1 MQSRENDMKT
11 QMGMPALLAL
21 WLGVAPGLQAADVP
35 RGVHLQSPK
44 LAPEL
49 IKTTQ
54 EETAKAIQRGEALW
68 MDRKLGSNGQNCNM
82 CHADGAATHPETYPK
97 FKQQYGRVVT
107 AQEFIN
113 WCIIGAL
120 RGPKQELGGEVLT
133 ALEAYQ
139 AFKNR
144 GQVMEIGVPGP

>member
-1 MQSRENDMKT
+1 MKPK
-11 QMGMPALLAL
+11 MGMPAVLSL
-21 WLGVAPGLQAADVP
+21 WLCVAASVHAEDVP

-49 IKTTQ
+49 ISKTQ
-54 EETAKAIQRGEALW
+54 VETTKAIKHGEQLW
-68 MDRKLGSNGQNCNM
+68 MDRTLGSNGQNCNM

-113 WCIIGAL
+113 WCIVGAL
-120 RGPKQELGGEVLT
+120 HGQKQELGGEVLT

-139 AFKNR
+139 AFMNR

>member
-1 MQSRENDMKT
+1 MKT
-11 QMGMPALLAL
+11 KIGMSALLL
-21 WLGVAPGLQAADVP
+21 LCVAASIQAEDVP

-49 IKTTQ
+49 IEKTQ
-54 EETAKAIQRGEALW
+54 VETAKMIKRGEALW
-68 MDRKLGSNGQNCNM
+68 MDRTLGTNGQNCNI

-97 FKQQYGRVVT
+97 YKQQYDRVVT